1 MNTSIVNGTLSLLA
15 PVSGPLIPIEQVP
28 DPVFA
33 QKMVGDGISIDPL
46 NNELLAPCSGE
57 IIHLHPAMHAVTLST
72 GNGLEILL
80 HIGVDTVELKGEGF
94 EALVEEGDLVDAGS
108 PLIRFD
114 LDLLARKAKSVL
126 TQMVIST
133 PEKVSRFNPQSGTVT
148 AGQDLALELA
158 LTEVQ
163 ESGSSDTSEYTPERS
178 AAILIPN
185 ATGIHARPAAVLANL
200 AKRYD
205 SAVQLECS
213 GRIANAKSL
222 TALMKLN
229 VKQNDKAVLIATGP
243 DAKEA
248 LAELEQAISNGLG
261 DLDGTPVSAP
271 ASTLVSAAAAPP
283 PKSLSDNPD
292 LILGAAASTGLAVGF
307 IQQLK
312 RAEVEINEKAGT
324 PAEEQARLQS
334 AYEIATNDLEAL
346 QIKLHSENNSPQA
359 AIFAAHRELLEDP
372 ELLAIAHSATAKGLS
387 ASGAWNQAYEEQAKE
402 LEQMDNI
409 LLAERA
415 HDLRDVGRRVLLI
428 LTGSEAE
435 KVEFKEQT
443 ILIAEDLS
451 PSDTAQLDRNKILGF
466 CTVHGGS
473 TSHAAILARAM
484 GIPAVVGAEA
494 RVLEVENGAPVILNG
509 SSGELRLNP
518 PAELVNKVSALR
530 EQMEVRRKEDHAAA
544 KQPAVTTDDVRIE
557 VVGNIGNAEEAEQIV
572 DLGGEGVGLL
582 RSEFLFMDRSSAPTE
597 DEQLEAYRNVL
608 EALPKDAPMI
618 IRTMDVGGDKPLR
631 YLPMP
636 AEENPFLGVRGVRV
650 GLQHPELLRT
660 QIRAVLR
667 AAAFGN
673 VRIMFPMI
681 ASISEWREVKGML
694 DQEVDNLK
702 CSPIPA
708 GMMVEVPSAA
718 VMAEQFAEE
727 VDFFS
732 IGTNDLSQY
741 TLAMDRGHPQL
752 AAKIDGLNPAVLS
765 LIARTAKAG
774 ATRNKMV
781 GVCGGIAGEVQ
792 AVPVL
797 IGLGVTE
804 LSVSLPVIPKIKALV
819 RKLSVSDCKDL
830 AEKALKMNDAKE
842 VRGLSPGP
850 LSAQIELS
858 AMADAQKGDDS

>member
-1 MNTSIVNGTLSLLA
+1 MTASTGNGTRSLIA
-15 PVSGPLIPIEQVP
+15 PVTGPLVPIEQVP

-46 NNELLAPCSGE
+46 NSELLAPCPGE
-57 IIHLHPAMHAVTLST
+57 IIHLHPAMHALTLAT
-72 GNGLEILL
+72 ADGVEILL

-94 EALVEEGDLVDAGS
+94 EALIAEGDKVETGT

-114 LDLLARKAKSVL
+114 LDLLACNAKSVL

-133 PEKVSRFNPQSGTVT
+133 PEKVAHFNPQSGTVT
-148 AGQDLALELA
+148 AGQDMVLELTLA
-158 LTEVQ
+158 DAQ
-163 ESGSSDTSEYTPERS
+163 ESGSIESSDYSAERS

-205 SAVQLECS
+205 SEVQLECS

-229 VKQNDKAVLIATGP
+229 VKQNDKVVLIATGP
-243 DAKEA
+243 DSKDA
-248 LAELEQAISNGLG
+248 LAELERALQNGLG
-261 DLDGTPVSAP
+261 DLDGKPVSAP
-271 ASTLVSAAAAPP
+271 ASTIISEVAAPP
-283 PKSLSDNPD
+283 PKPLSDNPD
-292 LILGAAASTGLAVGF
+292 LILGAAASPGLAVGF

-334 AYEIATNDLEAL
+334 AYETATTDLEAL

-372 ELLAIAHSATAKGLS
+372 ELVDIATSAIAKGLS
-387 ASGAWNQAYEEQAKE
+387 ASGAWKKAYEEQASE
-402 LEQMDNI
+402 LEQMDNV

-428 LTGSEAE
+428 LTGAEAE
-435 KVEFKEQT
+435 KVEFKQQT

-451 PSDTAQLDRNKILGF
+451 PSDTAQLDRTKILGF

-494 RVLEVENGAPVILNG
+494 RILEVENGAPVILNG
-509 SSGELRLNP
+509 SSGELRLHP
-518 PAELVNKVSALR
+518 PEDLVEKVTALR

-544 KQPAVTTDDVRIE
+544 KEPAVTTDDIRIE
-557 VVGNIGNAEEAEQIV
+557 VVGNIGNAEEAEQII

-597 DEQLEAYRNVL
+597 DEQLESYRKVL
-608 EALPKDAPMI
+608 EALPKDAPLI

-650 GLQHPELLRT
+650 GLQYPELLRT

-667 AAAFGN
+667 AAEFGSI
-673 VRIMFPMI
+673 RIMFPMI
-681 ASISEWREVKGML
+681 ATIAEWREVKGML
-694 DQEVDNLK
+694 DQEVENLK
-702 CSPIPA
+702 CSPVPA

-718 VMAEQFAEE
+718 VLAEQFAEE

-732 IGTNDLSQY
+732 VGTNDLSQY

-752 AAKIDGLNPAVLS
+752 AAKIDGLNPAVLN
-765 LIARTAKAG
+765 LIAQTAKAG

-792 AVPVL
+792 AVPIL

-804 LSVSLPVIPKIKALV
+804 LSVSLPVIPKVKALI
-819 RKLSVSDCKDL
+819 RKLSMSDCQTL
-830 AEKALKMNDAKE
+830 AAKALAMHDAKE
-842 VRGLSPGP
+842 VRNLSPGP

-858 AMADAQKGDDS
+858 AMTDSQKGDD